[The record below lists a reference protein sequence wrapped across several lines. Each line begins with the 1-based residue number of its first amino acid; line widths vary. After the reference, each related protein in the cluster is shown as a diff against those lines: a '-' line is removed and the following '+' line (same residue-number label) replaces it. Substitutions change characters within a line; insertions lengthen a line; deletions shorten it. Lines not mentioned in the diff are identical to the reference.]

1 MLKIIDFHTHVF
13 PDKIA
18 QRTIAFLSEK
28 GGIPP
33 FSDGT
38 RKGLLEKMEEADTLL
53 SVNLP
58 VLTNPG
64 QFDSVNRFA
73 EEMNSFYREQSRGIL
88 SFAGI
93 HPHCEN
99 VEEKMRW
106 IKSKG
111 FLGIKIHPD
120 YQETFIN
127 DDAYVR
133 IVTLA
138 KEYDLIVVTHAG
150 VDGGYRDCPVRC
162 TPERVL
168 DLLRKAPHSK
178 LVLAHMGANE
188 MSEQVYESLCG
199 EDVYF
204 DTAYVLRF
212 TDRETFQKILDKHGE
227 DRILFA
233 TDSPWSDLRN
243 DINILRS
250 YQLGAATEQ
259 KIFYENALR
268 LLKG

>member
-1 MLKIIDFHTHVF
+1 
-13 PDKIA
+13 
-18 QRTIAFLSEK
+18 
-28 GGIPP
+28 
-33 FSDGT
+33 
-38 RKGLLEKMEEADTLL
+38 
-53 SVNLP
+53 
-58 VLTNPG
+58 
-64 QFDSVNRFA
+64 
-73 EEMNSFYREQSRGIL
+73 
-88 SFAGI
+88 
-93 HPHCEN
+93 
-99 VEEKMRW
+99 VEEKMRR
-106 IKSKG
+106 IRSEG
-111 FLGIKIHPD
+111 FLGVKIHPD

-133 IVTLA
+133 ILTLA
-138 KEYDLIVVTHAG
+138 REYDLIVVAHSG
-150 VDGGYRDCPVRC
+150 VDYGYLDCPVRC

-188 MSEQVYESLCG
+188 MSEQAYDLLCG

-212 TDRETFQKILDKHGE
+212 TDRETFQKMIKKHGE

-233 TDSPWSDLRN
+233 TDSPWSDIKT
-243 DINILRS
+243 DVSILRS

-259 KIFYENALR
+259 KIFYENAMR